1 MFRLKLFG
9 GLSLEGPDGP
19 VGGRATQRHRLA
31 LLALLATIGRR
42 GLLRERLV
50 AYLWPDYAPDKGR
63 RLLSDSIYRINRT
76 LGSEAV
82 ASTGDALHLDDAV
95 VASDVAA
102 FRLAVQDGRWEAAVE
117 LYTGSFLDGFHLP
130 GAPEFEHW
138 VEEQRRQLARAGT
151 DALQR
156 LAEGA
161 SSDPAAAVAWW
172 LRLAEADPYSARIA
186 RRVMEALVERG
197 DRAAAIRH
205 AREHVGRVERDLEIA
220 PDPGLL
226 RFAEE
231 IAEAPVPRPL
241 AAEDRAGSAVKAP
254 SRPPQRTKEAS
265 QKTPSTAP
273 SRRAAALRG
282 SWVSGRLHGSA
293 RVVGALAVASALA
306 LAAAFGFSRGGGDA
320 APPES
325 LAPSSMA
332 VLPFD
337 DLSPGG
343 GQQYLGDGIAEELIG
358 RLSDTEGIRVV
369 GRTSS
374 FSFRHRATDLREIG
388 QALDVGSIVEGS
400 VRQAGERLRISVRLV
415 DTNTGFDLWQ
425 ETFERT
431 PHDIFAIQ
439 DDIARAI
446 VSRLRGS
453 DGPIPVPSTV
463 VDPVAYNLYLAGRYE
478 WHKRSEDGLRAAAGK
493 FQEAVER
500 SPTYARAH
508 AGLGD
513 ALAVLA
519 FYDYLPPREA
529 FPAAA
534 EAARRAIELDST
546 LAEPH
551 ATLGYVALYYDWDAQ
566 RSEEE
571 FLKALSLEPSYSI
584 GHQWY
589 ANLLTA
595 SGRFDEAVREM
606 GAARELDPLSLI
618 ASAALGFVYMY
629 AGQHERAVEQLEGT
643 LELAPEFELAHL
655 WLGMSLEGLGR
666 TAESLAALRRAEELS
681 GSAISRAA
689 LARGLFLAGFGAEA
703 GQLLD
708 ALERRSETGYA
719 PSFEIAKIHAAR
731 GDRGQVTRW
740 LRRAYEERSHSL
752 AFLAVDPQLE
762 GWREDPDF
770 QALLQRVP
778 VALDASRRLR

>member
-31 LLALLATIGRR
+31 LLALLATIGRS
-42 GLLRERLV
+42 GVLRERLV
-50 AYLWPDYAPDKGR
+50 AYLWPDYAADKGR
-63 RLLSDSIYRINRT
+63 RLLSDSLYRINRT

-82 ASTGDALHLDDAV
+82 ASTADALHLDPAV

-102 FRLAVQDGRWEAAVE
+102 FRQAVQADRWEEAVD
-117 LYTGSFLDGFHLP
+117 LYSGSFLDGFHLP
-130 GAPEFEHW
+130 GAPEFDHW
-138 VEEQRRQLARAGT
+138 VEEQRRQLARART
-151 DALQR
+151 DALQK

-161 SSDPAAAVAWW
+161 SSDPAAAVVWW

-186 RRVMEALVERG
+186 RCVMEALVERG
-197 DRAAAIRH
+197 DRAAAVRH
-205 AREHVGRVERDLEIA
+205 AREYVERVERDLEIA

-226 RFAEE
+226 QFAEE
-231 IAEAPVPRPL
+231 IAGAPVPRPS
-241 AAEDRAGSAVKAP
+241 AAGDRAGPSGKAP
-254 SRPPQRTKEAS
+254 SRLPPRTAEAS
-265 QKTPSTAP
+265 RSLSTAP
-273 SRRAAALRG
+273 SRRAAPPSG
-282 SWVSGRLHGSA
+282 SWVSGRLHGTA
-293 RVVGALAVASALA
+293 RAVGALAVATALA
-306 LAAAFGFSRGGGDA
+306 LAAAFGFSREGGDA
-320 APPES
+320 TRPGS

-332 VLPFD
+332 VLPFE

-358 RLSDTEGIRVV
+358 RLSDTDGIRVV

-374 FSFRHRATDLREIG
+374 FVFRNRPTDLRDIG
-388 QALDVGSIVEGS
+388 QTLDVGAIVEGS
-400 VRQAGERLRISVRLV
+400 VRRAGQRLRISVRLV
-415 DTNTGFDLWQ
+415 DTNTGFDMWQ

-431 PHDIFAIQ
+431 PDDIFSIQ

-446 VSRLRGS
+446 VSRLRGP
-453 DGPIPVPSTV
+453 DGPIPAPSAV
-463 VDPVAYNLYLAGRYE
+463 ADPVAYNLYLAGRYE
-478 WHKRSEDGLRAAAGK
+478 WHKRSEDGLRAAARK
-493 FQEAVER
+493 FREAVER

-513 ALAVLA
+513 ALAVLG
-519 FYDYLPPREA
+519 FYDYLPPGEA

-551 ATLGYVALYYDWDAQ
+551 ATLGYVALYHDWDAQ

-595 SGRFDEAVREM
+595 SGRFEEAMREM
-606 GAARELDPLSLI
+606 RAARELDPLSLI
-618 ASAALGFVYMY
+618 ASAALGFVYNY

-666 TAESLAALRRAEELS
+666 TGESLAALRRAEELS

-689 LARGLFLAGFGAEA
+689 LARGLFLAGLTEEA
-703 GQLLD
+703 GQRLD
-708 ALERRSETGYA
+708 ELERRAETGYA

-731 GDRGQVTRW
+731 GDREEVTRW
-740 LRRAYEERSHSL
+740 LLRAYEERSHSL

>member
-31 LLALLATIGRR
+31 LLALLATIGRS

-50 AYLWPDYAPDKGR
+50 AYVWPDYAADKGR

-76 LGSEAV
+76 LGREAV
-82 ASTGDALHLDDAV
+82 ASTGDALHLDPVV

-102 FRLAVQDGRWEAAVE
+102 FRQAVQDGRWEEAVE
-117 LYTGSFLDGFHLP
+117 LYSGSFLDGFHLP
-130 GAPEFEHW
+130 GAPEFDHW
-138 VEEQRRQLARAGT
+138 VEEQRRQLARART
-151 DALQR
+151 DALQK

-205 AREHVGRVERDLEIA
+205 AREYAERIERDLEIA

-226 RFAEE
+226 QFAEE
-231 IAEAPVPRPL
+231 IAAAPVPRPS
-241 AAEDRAGSAVKAP
+241 AAGDRADPTGKAP
-254 SRPPQRTKEAS
+254 SRLPPTQTAEAS
-265 QKTPSTAP
+265 RGSSTAP
-273 SRRAAALRG
+273 SPRAAAPRG
-282 SWVSGRLHGSA
+282 SWVSGRLQGTS

-306 LAAAFGFSRGGGDA
+306 LAAAFGFSRRGGDA
-320 APPES
+320 TPPGS

-332 VLPFD
+332 VLPFE

-358 RLSDTEGIRVV
+358 RLSDTDGIRVV

-374 FSFRHRATDLREIG
+374 FAFRHRPTDLRDIG
-388 QALDVGSIVEGS
+388 QTLDVGAIVEGS
-400 VRQAGERLRISVRLV
+400 VRRAGQRLRISVRLV

-431 PHDIFAIQ
+431 PDDIFSIQ

-446 VSRLRGS
+446 VSRLRGP
-453 DGPIPVPSTV
+453 DGPIPAPSAV
-463 VDPVAYNLYLAGRYE
+463 ADPVAYNLYLAGRYE
-478 WHKRSEDGLRAAAGK
+478 WHKRSEDGLRAAARK
-493 FQEAVER
+493 FREAVER

-513 ALAVLA
+513 ALAVLG
-519 FYDYLPPREA
+519 FYDYLPPGEA

-595 SGRFDEAVREM
+595 SGRFEEAKREM
-606 GAARELDPLSLI
+606 RAARELDPLSLI
-618 ASAALGFVYMY
+618 ASAALGFVYNY

-643 LELAPEFELAHL
+643 LELAPQFELAHL

-666 TAESLAALRRAEELS
+666 TGESLAALRRAEELAR
-681 GSAISRAA
+681 SAISRAA
-689 LARGLFLAGFGAEA
+689 LARGLFLAGLTAEA
-703 GQLLD
+703 GQRLD
-708 ALERRSETGYA
+708 ELERLSETGYA

-731 GDRGQVTRW
+731 GDREEVMRW
-740 LRRAYEERSHSL
+740 LWRAYEERSHSL

-762 GWREDPDF
+762 GWRGDPDF

-778 VALDASRRLR
+778 VALDASRHLR